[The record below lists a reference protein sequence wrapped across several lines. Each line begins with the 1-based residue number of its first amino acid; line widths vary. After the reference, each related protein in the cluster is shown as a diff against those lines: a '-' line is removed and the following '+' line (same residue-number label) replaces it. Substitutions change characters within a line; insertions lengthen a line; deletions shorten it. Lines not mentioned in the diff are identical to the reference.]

1 MLTYNIALKRVYK
14 KPQISTVR
22 KNWSFKSRLDT
33 GVAFKL
39 LKETNLASRSRL
51 IDGVWVDS

>member
-14 KPQISTVR
+14 KPQKSTMR
-22 KNWSFKSRLDT
+22 PNWSVKSRVDT
-33 GVAFKL
+33 GVAFKAL
-39 LKETNLASRSRL
+39 AEHNLASRSRL